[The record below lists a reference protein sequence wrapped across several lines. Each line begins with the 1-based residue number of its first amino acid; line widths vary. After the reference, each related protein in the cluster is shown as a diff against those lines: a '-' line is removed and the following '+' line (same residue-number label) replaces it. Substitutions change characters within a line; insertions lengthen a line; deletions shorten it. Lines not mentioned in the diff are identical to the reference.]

1 MRHPQEAE
9 KDNKR
14 SSNKEKNKDNTN
26 IQTTN
31 YFSNQ
36 NIGSMSNE
44 TKPLVVVDLAT
55 ETQDK
60 RLQEMKEFA
69 LEYVKQIVLKANELS
84 RERNESK
91 RAAATSASQV
101 QKQMEDVTKYNS
113 NTNNNNKANFQVNF
127 DGEKQKQDSNSSSVF
142 LTPIEATDAISERL
156 KLEAG
161 EINKR
166 FKLFTNRNEEIENN
180 NKQQKRVDVPRQ
192 IHYERS
198 NKKVR
203 ELVDD
208 RGGNGT
214 NDNPQQDHEQI
225 VRNYQN
231 TTFIAQEQRQ
241 HLGNS
246 SQQAYVETGSIL
258 RNSQQPQRQKEKN
271 QQQQQPQEKRSKRG
285 FYHRLNW
292 HLIVA
297 CFSTC
302 LPQSMTETVPSSMS
316 SGGTSRGGS
325 ASATAV

>member
-14 SSNKEKNKDNTN
+14 SINKEKNKENSN
-26 IQTTN
+26 IQTNN

-36 NIGSMSNE
+36 NISSMSNE
-44 TKPLVVVDLAT
+44 TKPLAAAMGAT

-60 RLQEMKEFA
+60 RLQEMREFA

-84 RERNESK
+84 HERYEVK
-91 RAAATSASQV
+91 RACQV

-113 NTNNNNKANFQVNF
+113 NNNKVNFQVSFN
-127 DGEKQKQDSNSSSVF
+127 DGDEKQKQDLTNSPVF
-142 LTPIEATDAISERL
+142 LTQIEATDAISKRL
-156 KLEAG
+156 ELEAS

-166 FKLFTNRNEEIENN
+166 FKLFTNREEEIESNNN
-180 NKQQKRVDVPRQ
+180 NKQQKRIKGSRQ
-192 IHYERS
+192 IRYEKI
-198 NKKVR
+198 NKKIG
-203 ELVDD
+203 EFDD
-208 RGGNGT
+208 DNSENGT
-214 NDNPQQDHEQI
+214 DDNLQQKHQKI

-231 TTFIAQEQRQ
+231 ATLTAQDQ
-241 HLGNS
+241 HQHPGNS
-246 SQQAYVETGSIL
+246 SQQAYTESGSIL
-258 RNSQQPQRQKEKN
+258 RNSQQQQRQKEKD
-271 QQQQQPQEKRSKRG
+271 QQQHSQEKRSKRG

-316 SGGTSRGGS
+316 SGGASSGGS